1 MRTHFSLRQR
11 PEEHSVIL
19 VFGAAGTIGDELISI
34 LSSEGVAA
42 IAVTRAASPGRSLP
56 GIRWT
61 QADLAAPSSIE
72 GLFSGVTSMFLL
84 TGNHPDMA
92 RLQIAAI
99 DAAARA
105 HVEHVV
111 KLSALGAS
119 DHSRLPIGR
128 AHYEAESALMA
139 SGMRWTM
146 LRPHVFMQNLLGQA
160 RAIAHEGRI
169 VGGSGDGRIPFID
182 TRDIAAVAAVALTR
196 PGHDGQKYILTG
208 PEALSYFDIARILSG
223 VIGRP
228 VEYHDFYDEARD
240 RNTLAAH
247 QRAGG
252 KTAMIHD
259 TVRRI
264 LGREPRSFA
273 EFAKDHADIFRGSP
287 TQHPR

>member
-1 MRTHFSLRQR
+1 M
-11 PEEHSVIL
+11 IL
-19 VFGAAGTIGDELISI
+19 VFGATGTVGNELISI
-34 LSSEGVAA
+34 LSSDDVPA
-42 IAVTRAASPGRSLP
+42 IAVTRGPAPPRPRRGV
-56 GIRWT
+56 RWV
-61 QADLAAPSSIE
+61 QADLAAPASVE
-72 GLFSGVTSMFLL
+72 GLFSGVRSMFLL

-105 HVEHVV
+105 HVEHVA

-139 SGMRWTM
+139 SGMRWTI

-208 PEALSYFDIARILSG
+208 PEALSYSDIARILSG

-252 KTAMIHD
+252 KTAMVHD

-273 EFAKDHADIFRGSP
+273 EFAKDHARIFRGSP

>member
-1 MRTHFSLRQR
+1 M
-11 PEEHSVIL
+11 IL
-19 VFGAAGTIGDELISI
+19 VFGATGTVGNELISI
-34 LSSEGVAA
+34 LSSDDVPA
-42 IAVTRAASPGRSLP
+42 IAVTRGPAPPRPRRGV
-56 GIRWT
+56 RWV
-61 QADLAAPSSIE
+61 QADLAAPASVE
-72 GLFSGVTSMFLL
+72 GLFSGVRSMFLL

-105 HVEHVV
+105 HVEHVA

-139 SGMRWTM
+139 SGMRWTI

-208 PEALSYFDIARILSG
+208 PEALSYSDIARILSG

-252 KTAMIHD
+252 KTAMVHD

-273 EFAKDHADIFRGSP
+273 EFAKDHDRIFRGSP

>member
-1 MRTHFSLRQR
+1 
-11 PEEHSVIL
+11 VIL
-19 VFGAAGTIGDELISI
+19 VFGATGTIGDELLSI
-34 LSSEGVAA
+34 LSREGVPA
-42 IAVTRAASPGRSLP
+42 IAVTRSSSAARPLP

-61 QADLAAPSSIE
+61 QADLSAPASLE
-72 GLFSGVTSMFLL
+72 GMFSGVKSMFLL

-92 RLQIAAI
+92 RLQITAI

-105 HVEHVV
+105 HVERVV

-119 DHSRLPIGR
+119 DHSKLPIGR
-128 AHYEAESALMA
+128 AHYEAESALIA

-208 PEALSYFDIARILSG
+208 PEALSYSEIARILSG
-223 VIGRP
+223 VIGRL
-228 VEYHDFYDEARD
+228 VEYHDIYDEARD

-252 KTAMIHD
+252 KTAMVHD

-273 EFAKDHADIFRGSP
+273 EFAKDHADFFARATKQDS
-287 TQHPR
+287 R

>member
-1 MRTHFSLRQR
+1 M
-11 PEEHSVIL
+11 IL
-19 VFGAAGTIGDELISI
+19 VFGATGTVGNELISI
-34 LSSEGVAA
+34 LSGDDVPA
-42 IAVTRAASPGRSLP
+42 IAVTRGPAPPRPRRGV
-56 GIRWT
+56 RWV
-61 QADLAAPSSIE
+61 QADLAAPASVE
-72 GLFSGVTSMFLL
+72 GLFSGVRSMFLL

-105 HVEHVV
+105 HVEHVA

-139 SGMRWTM
+139 SGMRWTI

-208 PEALSYFDIARILSG
+208 PEALSYSDIARILSG

-228 VEYHDFYDEARD
+228 VEYHDFYDEAGD

-252 KTAMIHD
+252 KTAMVHD

-264 LGREPRSFA
+264 LGREPRSSA
-273 EFAKDHADIFRGSP
+273 EFAKDHARIFRGSP

>member
-1 MRTHFSLRQR
+1 M
-11 PEEHSVIL
+11 IL
-19 VFGAAGTIGDELISI
+19 VFGATGTVGNELISI
-34 LSSEGVAA
+34 LSGDDVPA
-42 IAVTRAASPGRSLP
+42 IAVTRGPAPPRPRRGV
-56 GIRWT
+56 RWV
-61 QADLAAPSSIE
+61 QADLAAPASVE
-72 GLFSGVTSMFLL
+72 GLFSGVRSMFLL

-105 HVEHVV
+105 HVEYVV

-208 PEALSYFDIARILSG
+208 PEALSYSDIARILSG

-228 VEYHDFYDEARD
+228 VEYHDFYNEARD

-252 KTAMIHD
+252 KTAMVHD

-273 EFAKDHADIFRGSP
+273 EFAKDHARIFRGSP

>member
-1 MRTHFSLRQR
+1 M
-11 PEEHSVIL
+11 IL
-19 VFGAAGTIGDELISI
+19 VFGATGTVGNELISI
-34 LSSEGVAA
+34 LSGDDVPA
-42 IAVTRAASPGRSLP
+42 IAVTRGPAPPRPRRGV
-56 GIRWT
+56 RWV
-61 QADLAAPSSIE
+61 QADLAAPASVE
-72 GLFSGVTSMFLL
+72 GLFSGVRSMFLL

-99 DAAARA
+99 DAAAKA
-105 HVEHVV
+105 HVEYVV

-139 SGMRWTM
+139 SGMRWTI

-208 PEALSYFDIARILSG
+208 PEALSYSDIARILSG

-252 KTAMIHD
+252 KTAMVHD

-264 LGREPRSFA
+264 LGREPRSSA
-273 EFAKDHADIFRGSP
+273 EFAKDHARIFRGSP

>member
-1 MRTHFSLRQR
+1 M
-11 PEEHSVIL
+11 IL
-19 VFGAAGTIGDELISI
+19 VFGATGTVGNELISI
-34 LSSEGVAA
+34 LSGDDVPA
-42 IAVTRAASPGRSLP
+42 IAVTRGPAPPRPRRGV
-56 GIRWT
+56 RWV
-61 QADLAAPSSIE
+61 QADLAAPASVE
-72 GLFSGVTSMFLL
+72 GLFSGVRSMFLL

-208 PEALSYFDIARILSG
+208 PEALSYSDIARILSG

-252 KTAMIHD
+252 KTAMVHD

-273 EFAKDHADIFRGSP
+273 EFAKDHAHIFRGSP

>member
-1 MRTHFSLRQR
+1 
-11 PEEHSVIL
+11 VIL
-19 VFGAAGTIGDELISI
+19 VFGATGTVGNELISI
-34 LSSEGVAA
+34 LSSDDVPA
-42 IAVTRAASPGRSLP
+42 IAVTRGPAPPRPRRGV
-56 GIRWT
+56 RWV
-61 QADLAAPSSIE
+61 QADLAAPASVE
-72 GLFSGVTSMFLL
+72 GLFSGVRSMFLL

-105 HVEHVV
+105 HVEHVA

-139 SGMRWTM
+139 SGMRWTI

-208 PEALSYFDIARILSG
+208 PEALSYSDIARILSG

-252 KTAMIHD
+252 KTAMVHD

-264 LGREPRSFA
+264 LGREPRSSA
-273 EFAKDHADIFRGSP
+273 EFAKDHARIFRGSP

>member
-1 MRTHFSLRQR
+1 M
-11 PEEHSVIL
+11 IL
-19 VFGAAGTIGDELISI
+19 VFGATGTVGNELISI
-34 LSSEGVAA
+34 LSGDDVPA
-42 IAVTRAASPGRSLP
+42 IAVTRGPAPPRPRRGV
-56 GIRWT
+56 RWV
-61 QADLAAPSSIE
+61 QADLAAPASVE
-72 GLFSGVTSMFLL
+72 GLFSGVRSMFLL

-105 HVEHVV
+105 HVEHVA

-139 SGMRWTM
+139 SGMRWTI

-208 PEALSYFDIARILSG
+208 PEALSYSDIARILSG

-252 KTAMIHD
+252 KTAMVHD

-273 EFAKDHADIFRGSP
+273 EFAKDHAHIFRGSP

>member
-1 MRTHFSLRQR
+1 MI
-11 PEEHSVIL
+11 V
-19 VFGAAGTIGDELISI
+19 VFGATGTVGNELISI
-34 LSSEGVAA
+34 LSSDDVPA
-42 IAVTRAASPGRSLP
+42 IAVTRGPAPPRPRRGV
-56 GIRWT
+56 RWV
-61 QADLAAPSSIE
+61 QADLAAPASVE
-72 GLFSGVTSMFLL
+72 GLFSGVRSMFLL

-105 HVEHVV
+105 HVEHVA

-139 SGMRWTM
+139 SGMRWTI

-208 PEALSYFDIARILSG
+208 PEALSYSDIARILSG

-252 KTAMIHD
+252 KTAMVHD

-264 LGREPRSFA
+264 LGREPRSSA
-273 EFAKDHADIFRGSP
+273 EFAKDHARIFRGSP

>member
-1 MRTHFSLRQR
+1 M
-11 PEEHSVIL
+11 IL
-19 VFGAAGTIGDELISI
+19 VFGATGTVGNELISI
-34 LSSEGVAA
+34 LSGDDVPA
-42 IAVTRAASPGRSLP
+42 IAVTRGPAPPRPRRGV
-56 GIRWT
+56 RWV
-61 QADLAAPSSIE
+61 QADLAAPASVE
-72 GLFSGVTSMFLL
+72 GLFSGVRSMFLL

-105 HVEHVV
+105 HVEHVA

-139 SGMRWTM
+139 SGMRWTI

-208 PEALSYFDIARILSG
+208 PEALSYSEIARILSG
-223 VIGRP
+223 VIGRL
-228 VEYHDFYDEARD
+228 VEYHDIYDEARD

-264 LGREPRSFA
+264 LGREPRSSA
-273 EFAKDHADIFRGSP
+273 EFAKDHARIFRGSP

>member
-1 MRTHFSLRQR
+1 M
-11 PEEHSVIL
+11 IL
-19 VFGAAGTIGDELISI
+19 VFGATGTVGNELISI
-34 LSSEGVAA
+34 LSGDDVPA
-42 IAVTRAASPGRSLP
+42 IAVTRGPAPPRPRRGV
-56 GIRWT
+56 RWV
-61 QADLAAPSSIE
+61 QADLAAPASVE
-72 GLFSGVTSMFLL
+72 GLFSGVRSMFLL

-105 HVEHVV
+105 HVEYVV

-208 PEALSYFDIARILSG
+208 PEALSYSDIARILSG

-252 KTAMIHD
+252 KTAMVHD

-273 EFAKDHADIFRGSP
+273 EFAKDHARIFRGSP

>member
-1 MRTHFSLRQR
+1 
-11 PEEHSVIL
+11 
-19 VFGAAGTIGDELISI
+19 
-34 LSSEGVAA
+34 
-42 IAVTRAASPGRSLP
+42 
-56 GIRWT
+56 
-61 QADLAAPSSIE
+61 
-72 GLFSGVTSMFLL
+72 
-84 TGNHPDMA
+84 
-92 RLQIAAI
+92 
-99 DAAARA
+99 
-105 HVEHVV
+105 
-111 KLSALGAS
+111 
-119 DHSRLPIGR
+119 
-128 AHYEAESALMA
+128 MA
-139 SGMRWTM
+139 SGMRWTI

-208 PEALSYFDIARILSG
+208 PEALSYSDIARILSG

-252 KTAMIHD
+252 KTAMVHD

-264 LGREPRSFA
+264 LGREPRSSA
-273 EFAKDHADIFRGSP
+273 EFAKDHARIFRGSP

>member
-1 MRTHFSLRQR
+1 M
-11 PEEHSVIL
+11 IL
-19 VFGAAGTIGDELISI
+19 VFGATGTVGNELISI
-34 LSSEGVAA
+34 LSSDDVPA
-42 IAVTRAASPGRSLP
+42 IAVTRGPAPPRPRRGV
-56 GIRWT
+56 RWV
-61 QADLAAPSSIE
+61 QADLAAPASVE
-72 GLFSGVTSMFLL
+72 GLFSGVRSMFLL

-105 HVEHVV
+105 HVEHVA

-139 SGMRWTM
+139 SGMRWTI

-208 PEALSYFDIARILSG
+208 PEALSYSDIARILSG

-228 VEYHDFYDEARD
+228 VEYHDFYNEARD

-252 KTAMIHD
+252 KTAMVHD

-264 LGREPRSFA
+264 LGREPRSSA
-273 EFAKDHADIFRGSP
+273 EFAKDHARIFRGSP

>member
-1 MRTHFSLRQR
+1 M
-11 PEEHSVIL
+11 IL
-19 VFGAAGTIGDELISI
+19 VFGATGTVGNELISI
-34 LSSEGVAA
+34 LSGDDVPA
-42 IAVTRAASPGRSLP
+42 IAVTRGPAPPRPRRGV
-56 GIRWT
+56 RWV
-61 QADLAAPSSIE
+61 QADLAAPASVE
-72 GLFSGVTSMFLL
+72 GLFSGVRSMFLL

-105 HVEHVV
+105 HVEYVV

-208 PEALSYFDIARILSG
+208 PEALSYSDIARILSG

-228 VEYHDFYDEARD
+228 VEYHDFYNEARD

-252 KTAMIHD
+252 KTAMVHD

-264 LGREPRSFA
+264 LGREPRSSA
-273 EFAKDHADIFRGSP
+273 EFAKDHARIFRGSP

>member
-1 MRTHFSLRQR
+1 M
-11 PEEHSVIL
+11 IL
-19 VFGAAGTIGDELISI
+19 VFGATGTVGNELISI
-34 LSSEGVAA
+34 LSSDDVPA
-42 IAVTRAASPGRSLP
+42 IAVTRGPAPPRP
-56 GIRWT
+56 RRGIRWV
-61 QADLAAPSSIE
+61 QADLAAPASVE
-72 GLFSGVTSMFLL
+72 GLFSGVRSMFLL

-105 HVEHVV
+105 HVEYVV

-208 PEALSYFDIARILSG
+208 PEALSYSDIARILSG

-228 VEYHDFYDEARD
+228 VEYHDFYNEARD

-252 KTAMIHD
+252 KTAMVHD

-264 LGREPRSFA
+264 LGREPRSSA
-273 EFAKDHADIFRGSP
+273 EFAKDHARIFRGSP

>member
-1 MRTHFSLRQR
+1 M
-11 PEEHSVIL
+11 IL
-19 VFGAAGTIGDELISI
+19 VFGATGTVGNELISI
-34 LSSEGVAA
+34 LSGDDVPA
-42 IAVTRAASPGRSLP
+42 IAVTRGPAPPRPRRGV
-56 GIRWT
+56 RWV
-61 QADLAAPSSIE
+61 QADLAAPASVE
-72 GLFSGVTSMFLL
+72 GLFSGVRSMFLL

-105 HVEHVV
+105 HVEHVA

-139 SGMRWTM
+139 SGMRWTI

-208 PEALSYFDIARILSG
+208 PEALSYSDLARILSG
-223 VIGRP
+223 VIGPP
-228 VEYHDFYDEARD
+228 VEYHDFYNEARD

-252 KTAMIHD
+252 KTAMVHD

-264 LGREPRSFA
+264 LGREPRSSA
-273 EFAKDHADIFRGSP
+273 EFAKDHARIFRGSP

>member
-1 MRTHFSLRQR
+1 
-11 PEEHSVIL
+11 VIL
-19 VFGAAGTIGDELISI
+19 VFGATGTVGNELISI
-34 LSSEGVAA
+34 LSGDDVPA
-42 IAVTRAASPGRSLP
+42 IAVTRGPAPPRPRRGV
-56 GIRWT
+56 RWV
-61 QADLAAPSSIE
+61 QADLAAPASVE
-72 GLFSGVTSMFLL
+72 GLFSGVRSMFLL

-105 HVEHVV
+105 HVEYVV

-208 PEALSYFDIARILSG
+208 PEALSYSDIARILSG

-228 VEYHDFYDEARD
+228 VEYHDFYNEARD

-252 KTAMIHD
+252 KTAMVHD

-264 LGREPRSFA
+264 LGREPRSSA
-273 EFAKDHADIFRGSP
+273 EFAKDHARIFRGSP